1 MKTHDTQLAS
11 SARLALADFLAFVM
25 LAACITLSVGLV
37 LAGTVLLLSGSAQA
51 AQPEREGGLLLKPP
65 HSGTPLA
72 APLPAT
78 EAMIRVAGHVARAKV
93 TQRFGNMQPDWYEGT
108 HAFPLPEN
116 AAVDRLRMRIGER
129 LAEGEIREKGKARAA
144 YAQAKAR
151 AAEALLKSASLPTNL
166 PVGWT
171 MEGVGGEMQGE
182 LVRGAAAARFDLLVG
197 APLLLLSEQL
207 WNVSRRRA

>member
-25 LAACITLSVGLV
+25 LAVCITLSVGLV

-51 AQPEREGGLLLKPP
+51 AQP
-65 HSGTPLA
+65 
-72 APLPAT
+72 
-78 EAMIRVAGHVARAKV
+78 
-93 TQRFGNMQPDWYEGT
+93 DWYEET
-108 HAFPLPEN
+108 YAFPLPEN
-116 AAVDRLRMRIGER
+116 TAVDRLRMRIGER
-129 LAEGEIREKGKARAA
+129 LVEGEIREKGKVGAA

-151 AAEALLKSASLPTNL
+151 AAEGLLKSVSPPTNL

-171 MEGVGGEMQGE
+171 MEGVEGEMHGE
-182 LVRGAAAARFDLLVG
+182 LARGAAAARFDLLVG
-197 APLLLLSEQL
+197 APLLLLAAQL